1 MNYLNSLEPIKLFE
15 RDSRNELYVDKSMLI
30 EAVLEKMELSGQY
43 ICITRPRRFGKTM
56 NANMLT

>member
-30 EAVLEKMELSGQY
+30 EAVLEKME
-43 ICITRPRRFGKTM
+43 F
-56 NANMLT
+56 